1 MMEMFRIEEDMP
13 IESPLLST
21 SLENAQKKVETYYY
35 DIRKQVFEYDEVMNN
50 QRRAI
55 YSERRRVLEGENLKP
70 KVLEYAEQVMLDI
83 TQAFVN
89 PELPPEEWDLGK
101 LVTKVKEFVP
111 VMSDLSEA
119 KIRDLAVEELRAYL
133 CEEVRLAYEAQ
144 EAYVDTSKPGL
155 MREAE
160 RFFLLQQIDTLWRE
174 HLQQMDALREMVG
187 LRGYGQKDPLIE
199 YKNEGYE
206 LFLDMMTDIHRNTIY
221 SLFQFRPQA
230 APTRQVT
237 VAAGKDTKDNGVIEA
252 DFSES

>member
-1 MMEMFRIEEDMP
+1 M
-13 IESPLLST
+13 
-21 SLENAQKKVETYYY
+21 
-35 DIRKQVFEYDEVMNN
+35 
-50 QRRAI
+50 
-55 YSERRRVLEGENLKP
+55 
-70 KVLEYAEQVMLDI
+70 
-83 TQAFVN
+83 
-89 PELPPEEWDLGK
+89 
-101 LVTKVKEFVP
+101 
-111 VMSDLSEA
+111 
-119 KIRDLAVEELRAYL
+119 
-133 CEEVRLAYEAQ
+133 RLAYEAQ

-160 RFFLLQQIDTLWRE
+160 HFFLLQQIDTLWRE

-230 APTRQVT
+230 TPTRPVT
-237 VAAGKDTKDNGVIEA
+237 VAAGKDNTPDNGVIEA